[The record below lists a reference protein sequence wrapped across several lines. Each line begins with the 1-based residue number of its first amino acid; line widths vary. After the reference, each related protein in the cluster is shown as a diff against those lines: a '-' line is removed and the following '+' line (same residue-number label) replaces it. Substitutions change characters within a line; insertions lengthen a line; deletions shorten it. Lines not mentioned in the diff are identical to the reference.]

1 MLTDFSLKWDKFI
14 VNFIDKGGYKQVVDG
29 LENTI
34 LVAVVGLVIGM
45 LIGVVIA
52 VISVM
57 PKYPILPY
65 AMQNR
70 FDRFLDRFPKKPLL
84 RVVSF
89 YYFFYAIMWILQRIP
104 FILQKIC
111 SLYVALFRGT
121 PVMVQLLMGYF
132 VLLPSMGLK
141 VTAVQASML
150 IFGLNSGA
158 YVSEIMRGG
167 INSVDAGQLEAA
179 RAVGFSYSASMI
191 KIVVPQAIKN
201 ILPTLGNEFIALI
214 KETSIIGYAGA
225 LDLVYAFKQIG
236 TSTYEYT
243 VPYIVLSV
251 IYIALVVVI
260 TIGLNIME
268 RWLAKSDRR
277 R

>member
-65 AMQNR
+65 AIQNR

-260 TIGLNIME
+260 TIGLKIME

>member
-65 AMQNR
+65 AIQNR

-201 ILPTLGNEFIALI
+201 ILPALANEVVSMVKESSICSTMGMMELMWSAKTVATTTHITMGPYFLVAILYFAINYPASKGIEAL
-214 KETSIIGYAGA
+214 
-225 LDLVYAFKQIG
+225 
-236 TSTYEYT
+236 
-243 VPYIVLSV
+243 
-251 IYIALVVVI
+251 
-260 TIGLNIME
+260 E
-268 RWLAKSDRR
+268 RRMRRGDRQ
-277 R
+277 